1 MQVLLYVVFTQVRR
15 HVHKRITKRRYR
27 EEKEARFVFGKPVL
41 FTLGLGLTT
50 PYSLG
55 DLV

>member
-1 MQVLLYVVFTQVRR
+1 VLSYVICTQVRR
-15 HVHKRITKRRYR
+15 HIHKKITKRRYGG
-27 EEKEARFVFGKPVL
+27 ENPGRFVFGKPVL

-55 DLV
+55 ILA